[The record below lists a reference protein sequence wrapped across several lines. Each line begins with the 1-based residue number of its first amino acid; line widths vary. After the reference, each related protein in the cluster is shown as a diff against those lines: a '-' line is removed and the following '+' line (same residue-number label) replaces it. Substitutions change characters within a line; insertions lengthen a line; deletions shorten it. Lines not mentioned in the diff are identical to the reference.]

1 MVMCSRRPGQ
11 ASEVIGA
18 GLVIV
23 LIAAVVVLLIAA
35 VAGGPLLAM
44 RNRAEADKPT
54 TGSGQSTGEPDAG
67 QDPAGP
73 PSP

>member
-1 MVMCSRRPGQ
+1 VR
-11 ASEVIGA
+11 VV
-18 GLVIV
+18 VIV
-23 LIAAVVVLLIAA
+23 LIAAVVVLIAA